1 MYNKYYVSLG
11 LQNEIEFESI
21 LFIKRKETIK
31 KNVLISFIELFW
43 FCGFEFWSDGC
54 PVVSY
59 LKKKKWNAKSAV
71 VIISH

>member
-31 KNVLISFIELFW
+31 KKRFDFIHRTIFILW
-43 FCGFEFWSDGC
+43 
-54 PVVSY
+54 
-59 LKKKKWNAKSAV
+59 L
-71 VIISH
+71 